1 MKASVSESNKENQVL
16 VVDDSRVIRRAA
28 VKILQKEFDVI
39 EAEDGEE
46 AWQELQKNSKI
57 SVVFS
62 DLGMPNMD
70 GFELLEKIRNA
81 QDPVLAKVPVIIITG
96 AEETD
101 GTKEEVLQQGATD
114 FISKPF
120 DSISLKTRASAHIN
134 YRNEVQTL
142 EKAASLD
149 KLTGL
154 STESSF
160 SQQGEKTLAYAKR
173 HCTEVTLVRFD
184 IDHFAEVFV
193 KHGKEIAE
201 QILSKVASLI
211 NEGKR
216 TEDIAARLGV
226 SRFALLLPS
235 SDPKGA
241 EVLVSRICQRVAR
254 LKLKMGKEVFNI
266 QFSTGITSPALD
278 DTDIAFSELL
288 NQAEKALNKAV
299 TEGSGKIVKYQSLEV
314 SSQASSSK
322 NASSTGAAEK
332 ADINEHIEVSLDEL
346 VTKLSHEDSDV
357 SNEQLASAMR
367 KILPLIA
374 HADNNLKLG
383 LSKVVLHLK
392 KRLHH

>member
-39 EAEDGEE
+39 EAEDGEA
-46 AWQELQKNSKI
+46 AWVELQKNTKI
-57 SVVFS
+57 SVIFS

-70 GFELLEKIRNA
+70 GFELLEKIRNS
-81 QDPVLAKVPVIIITG
+81 QDPILAKVPIVIITG

-101 GTKEEVLQQGATD
+101 GTKEKVLKLGATD

-120 DSISLKTRASAHIN
+120 DSISLKTRAATHIN
-134 YRNEVQTL
+134 YRNEVQSL
-142 EKAASLD
+142 EKGASLD

-154 STESSF
+154 STETAF
-160 SQQGEKTLAYAKR
+160 NHQGDQILAYAKR
-173 HCTEVTLVRFD
+173 HGTEVCLVRFD

-193 KHGKEIAE
+193 KHGKVIAE
-201 QILSKVASLI
+201 QIIAKVASLI

-235 SDPKGA
+235 SDPEGA
-241 EVLVSRICQRVAR
+241 GVLVGRICQRVAR
-254 LKLKMGKEVFNI
+254 LKLKMGDNVFKI
-266 QFSTGITSPALD
+266 QFSTGITSQALD
-278 DTDIAFSELL
+278 DADIEFADLL
-288 NQAEKALNKAV
+288 NQAELSLKKAV
-299 TEGSGKIVKYQSLEV
+299 ADGGGKIVNYQSLAAPIQPAV
-314 SSQASSSK
+314 SVPDIGE
-322 NASSTGAAEK
+322 TG
-332 ADINEHIEVSLDEL
+332 DVNLQEL
-346 VTKLSHEDSDV
+346 ITKLSHEDSSV
-357 SNEQLASAMR
+357 SNEQLANAMR
-367 KILPLIA
+367 KIIPLIA
-374 HADNNLKLG
+374 HADNKLKLG

>member
-1 MKASVSESNKENQVL
+1 VSENNKENQVL

-39 EAEDGEE
+39 EAEDGAE
-46 AWQELQKNSKI
+46 AWEELQKNTKI

-101 GTKEEVLQQGATD
+101 GTKEDVLQQGATD

-120 DSISLKTRASAHIN
+120 DSISLKTRAAAHIN
-134 YRNEVQTL
+134 YRNEVQSL
-142 EKAASLD
+142 EKAASID

-154 STESSF
+154 SNESAF
-160 SQQGEKTLAYAKR
+160 SQQGDQILAYAKR
-173 HCTEVTLVRFD
+173 HCTEVSLVRFD

-201 QILSKVASLI
+201 QILAKVASLI

-235 SDPKGA
+235 SDPQGA
-241 EVLVSRICQRVAR
+241 EVLVSRICQRVAK
-254 LKLKMGKEVFNI
+254 LKLKMGKDVFNI
-266 QFSTGITSPALD
+266 QFSTGITSPSID
-278 DTDIAFSELL
+278 DTEVEFSDLLKQADISL
-288 NQAEKALNKAV
+288 KKAV
-299 TEGSGKIVKYQSLEV
+299 ADGGGKIVKYQSLTASTNESHKKPAIKDSVEV
-314 SSQASSSK
+314 
-322 NASSTGAAEK
+322 NLE
-332 ADINEHIEVSLDEL
+332 EL
-346 VTKLSHEDSDV
+346 ILKLSREDSSV
-357 SNEQLASAMR
+357 SNDQLASAMR
-367 KILPLIA
+367 KIIPLIA
-374 HADNNLKLG
+374 HADSNLKLG